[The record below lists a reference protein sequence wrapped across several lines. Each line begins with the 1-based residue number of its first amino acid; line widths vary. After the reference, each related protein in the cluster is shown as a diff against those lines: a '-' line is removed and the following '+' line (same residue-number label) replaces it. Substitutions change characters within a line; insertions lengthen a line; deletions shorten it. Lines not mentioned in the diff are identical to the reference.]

1 MADTMMID
9 NKVLEK
15 MQSISKMQAEGGPTH
30 WLIHTGDNK
39 NFENSIP
46 HKRWGYDSAHKKAFG
61 ATVKAGDILWF
72 VRKGKILFMVTF
84 VSKNKREV
92 GPLIA
97 LTLTNEE
104 LGWTSGGPDWD
115 MEIHYKDLYDLRD
128 ADIDAG
134 ICGQCALR
142 VYNPAKCTTDLP
154 AEYKAIVKYSKCVFM
169 D

>member
-1 MADTMMID
+1 MADAMMID

-15 MQSISKMQAEGGPTH
+15 MQNISKMQVEGGPTH
-30 WLIHTGDNK
+30 WLIHTGNNQ

-46 HKRWGYDSAHKKAFG
+46 HKRWGYDSTHKKTFG
-61 ATVKAGDILWF
+61 STVKAGDILWF

-92 GPLIA
+92 GPLIS

-115 MEIHYKDLYDLRD
+115 MEIHYKDLYDLRN

-134 ICGQCALR
+134 VRGQCALR
-142 VYNPAKCTTDLP
+142 VYDPTACTTDLP
-154 AEYKAIVKYSKCVFM
+154 AEYNAIVKYSKCVFM
-169 D
+169 G